1 MFHFILKY
9 FIKIIHI
16 NIYTE
21 TLHVSDTSKYRAVDY
36 IQLKCVKQYNKK
48 RTIDRKNAGF
58 NSSVKYYE
66 AGAAFCSQFFD
77 PSHTTCTSK
86 CW

>member
-48 RTIDRKNAGF
+48 
-58 NSSVKYYE
+58 E
-66 AGAAFCSQFFD
+66 
-77 PSHTTCTSK
+77 H
-86 CW
+86 

>member
-48 RTIDRKNAGF
+48 EPLPEKC
-58 NSSVKYYE
+58 SVQLLE
-66 AGAAFCSQFFD
+66 FD
-77 PSHTTCTSK
+77 TDTSTLQ
-86 CW
+86 

>member
-1 MFHFILKY
+1 MFHFILKK

-48 RTIDRKNAGF
+48 EPLTE
-58 NSSVKYYE
+58 KYRVQLLE
-66 AGAAFCSQFFD
+66 FETDA
-77 PSHTTCTSK
+77 TTLQ
-86 CW
+86 

>member
-1 MFHFILKY
+1 MFHFILKK

-48 RTIDRKNAGF
+48 EPLTEKC
-58 NSSVKYYE
+58 SVQLLE
-66 AGAAFCSQFFD
+66 FD
-77 PSHTTCTSK
+77 TDTSTLQ
-86 CW
+86 

>member
-48 RTIDRKNAGF
+48 EPLTE
-58 NSSVKYYE
+58 KYRVQLLE
-66 AGAAFCSQFFD
+66 FETD
-77 PSHTTCTSK
+77 TTTLQ
-86 CW
+86 